1 MKQINLSMKQSDGHG
16 EQIGD
21 NQGKGGWRRHG
32 EGGGD

>member
-1 MKQINLSMKQSDGHG
+1 MKQSDGHG

-21 NQGKGGWRRHG
+21 NQGKGDWRRHG